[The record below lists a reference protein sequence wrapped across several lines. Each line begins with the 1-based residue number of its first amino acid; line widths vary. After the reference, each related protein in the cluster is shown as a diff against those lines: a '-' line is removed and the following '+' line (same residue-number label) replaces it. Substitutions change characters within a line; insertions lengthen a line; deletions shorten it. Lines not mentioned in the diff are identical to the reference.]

1 MVLYFYGMK
10 IKPITLLYVITIVVI
25 IAAIVW
31 EYYVQQWMSYQ
42 PEGGDALIRVD
53 LFVIWPLVI
62 TLVAISLFRLFE
74 KKK

>member
-1 MVLYFYGMK
+1 MK